1 MADVRA
7 LPAKQPVLIVT
18 GASSGI
24 GQALALLASAS
35 GYAVV
40 AVARRAERLAEL
52 REAIA
57 TAGGACTTVT
67 ADVTTIAAAKE
78 IVDAAMRSFG
88 RIDVVVNNAGAGAFG
103 PLLEQTDAAIDQ
115 QWQLHVA
122 GPLRLARLALPQLE
136 KHRGQLV
143 FLGSGLARVPLPSYG
158 AYASAKAGARAA
170 ATQLRR
176 ELRSRGIA
184 VTYVDPGLVATEF
197 HEAMG
202 SQVSDNVP
210 AVAPEIVAREILR
223 GIRRRSPVVNAVAW
237 QTAGVVALE
246 MFGSLLDGILSQMA
260 AKPLEKTAVPQ
271 PHTQLAPVEP
281 AAGSFDAAL
290 EPVARRMERVKLSPT
305 FIRDALQS
313 PGEVELNDL
322 AMRWAGMPN
331 KNERAALREV
341 LDALTNAGYLQSTG
355 DETWKVLRTA
365 G

>member
-24 GQALALLASAS
+24 GQALALLASAN

-57 TAGGACTTVT
+57 AAGGACTTVT
-67 ADVTTIAAAKE
+67 ADVTTAVAAKE

-103 PLLEQTDAAIDQ
+103 PLLEQTDAATDR

-170 ATQLRR
+170 AIQLRR

-260 AKPLEKTAVPQ
+260 AKPLEKTPAPEPRPQ
-271 PHTQLAPVEP
+271 AEP
-281 AAGSFDAAL
+281 TAGSFDAAL